1 MAKNSTASSHTEA
14 QIELHKKLAPRYAFR
29 YSFAYS
35 RLYQEDWHREMIKHV
50 HPDATKVLDL
60 CCGSGFLLNEL
71 EQKYPGAV
79 GLDISF
85 EMLKV
90 ADEYVPGALLI
101 TGDAEKLPFKPDC
114 FDTVV
119 CKGSLHHT
127 RDHVAFLR
135 YSQKVLRPGGRL
147 IISEPCNDNR
157 LFHLARNLMY
167 KISPHFEEGDLG
179 FRRKQMIEL
188 YEQAGFEV
196 TAIER
201 YGFLGYIF
209 SAFPDLVPWFRFVPG
224 TVFLTRFFVWFD
236 RMLVKIPILKLLA
249 FQLIVVGQKLPDP
262 VPAAS
267 EPEPVAVANRD

>member
-14 QIELHKKLAPRYAFR
+14 QIELHKKLAPRYAYR

-35 RLYQEDWHREMIKHV
+35 RLYQEDWHKEMIKHV
-50 HPDATKVLDL
+50 EPDAQKVLDL

-71 EQKYPGAV
+71 EQSYPGAV

-101 TGDAEKLPFKPDC
+101 TGDAEKLPFKPGA

-127 RDHVAFLR
+127 RDHVAFLS
-135 YSQKVLRPGGRL
+135 YSAKVLKPGGRL

-157 LFHLARNLMY
+157 LFHFARNMLY
-167 KISPHFEEGDLG
+167 KFSPHFEEGDEG
-179 FRRKQMIEL
+179 FRRKQMIRL
-188 YEQAGFEV
+188 YEEAGFEV
-196 TAIER
+196 TDIQR

-209 SAFPDLVPWFRFVPG
+209 SAFPDLVPWTRLIPG
-224 TVFLTRFFVWFD
+224 NVLLTKFFVVFD
-236 RMLVKIPILKLLA
+236 RVLCKIPVLKLLA
-249 FQLIVVGQKLPDP
+249 FQLIVVGKKR
-262 VPAAS
+262 
-267 EPEPVAVANRD
+267 PEATA